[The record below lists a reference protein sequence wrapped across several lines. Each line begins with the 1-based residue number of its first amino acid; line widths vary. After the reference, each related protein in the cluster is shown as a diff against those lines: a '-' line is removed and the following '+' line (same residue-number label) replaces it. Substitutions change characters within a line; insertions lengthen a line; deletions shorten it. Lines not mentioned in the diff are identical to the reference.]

1 MRRYLDQG
9 RFAEARELN
18 GRALRIVRGT
28 QGNSSPA
35 VAKLLNNVGVAY
47 SAQPATLRLAVP
59 MLKEALR
66 LSRLI
71 YGDFHPE

>member
-1 MRRYLDQG
+1 MHRYL
-9 RFAEARELN
+9 N
-18 GRALRIVRGT
+18 